1 MADNTLLKYFF
12 SSGSEVDPEG
22 QFNLTRL
29 GGRAKGLRDA
39 GPLRKQKLHGLPP
52 CLAGF
57 SRCPYGYN
65 AQLLGGP
72 PPCAYRANLPGSHVR
87 ITRPHR
93 RGARPSPPQAK
104 TAASHKGA
112 SYGEPEI

>member
-39 GPLRKQKLHGLPP
+39 GPLRKQELHGLPP

-65 AQLLGGP
+65 AQLLGAPIRLSCQLAGL
-72 PPCAYRANLPGSHVR
+72 ARADNPSASS
-87 ITRPHR
+87 R
-93 RGARPSPPQAK
+93 RETIA
-104 TAASHKGA
+104 AASENRCIPQR
-112 SYGEPEI
+112 SIIW